1 MLEQKMGVIELIVSA
16 SGAIK
21 KKKKKKQEH
30 FPRQP
35 VHFSL
40 NQQL

>member
-1 MLEQKMGVIELIVSA
+1 MLEQKMGVIELIVSV

-21 KKKKKKQEH
+21 KKNKKQEH

>member
-21 KKKKKKQEH
+21 KKKKQEH